1 MIYYVSVNGSDS
13 AVGSKEAPFKTI
25 NHAASIAVAGDTVKV
40 FGGVYREWVDPKN
53 GGSDEN
59 NRIIYEAVEGETPV
73 IKGSEVITDWEKVEG
88 NVWKKVIKNTFF
100 GDYNPYAEKLWGDW
114 LVAPTEYDIHPGDVY
129 INGKSMYEAKS
140 LEEVYTAPKRT
151 VGADDGPIV
160 EPEWTIYQWRAEVD
174 ENYTTIYCNFQNFNP
189 NEELIEINVRKCCF
203 YPKETGVNYITLRG
217 FEIAQAACPFA
228 PPTADQWGMVGPHW
242 SKGWVIENNHLHDA
256 KCSAISLGK
265 EASTGDNKHT
275 RTRRKPGYT
284 YQKESVFAALLIG
297 WSKEN
302 IGSHTVQNNVIHDCG
317 QNGVVGHLGCIF
329 STIKHN
335 HIYNI
340 SSKREFNAHELG
352 GIKLHAAID
361 VIIDNNNIHDCKCY
375 GIWLDWQAQGTRV
388 TKNIF
393 YENKYDLLIEVTHG
407 PCTVD
412 NNIFMSAHNLVDVA
426 QGTAYV
432 HNIFAGYVSGFPV
445 VDRQTPYHFP
455 HTTLIMGTDAIYGGD
470 NRLINNMFLG
480 IHEPVSSSTR
490 PFCTFYDRYTLPE
503 QYMEQLCKRFPLSD
517 HRAYYDIPQPVI
529 IEENVY
535 SGRTVPYYCEKN
547 FLLAKGV
554 TASIENKSDEFIFN
568 FSVPSEVTKIK
579 NQPVTTQRLGTPRIT
594 EQPFENPDGTPI
606 DFTIDIL
613 GKKREETVVPGPFA
627 KLKEE
632 QTITIWKAYKNALR
646 KKCIFIVSFSSFSF
660 L

>member
-1 MIYYVSVNGSDS
+1 MIYYVNVNGSDS
-13 AVGSKEAPFKTI
+13 AVGSKESPFKTI
-25 NHAASIAVAGDTVKV
+25 NHAASIAKAGDTVKV

-53 GGSDEN
+53 GGTDEN
-59 NRIIYEAVEGETPV
+59 NRIIYEAVEGETPI
-73 IKGSEVITDWEKVEG
+73 IKGSEIITDWEKVEG
-88 NVWKKVIKNTFF
+88 NVWKKVINNSFF

-114 LVAPTEYDIHPGDVY
+114 LVAPTEYEIHPGDVY

-284 YQKESVFAALLIG
+284 YQKEAVFAALLIG
-297 WSKEN
+297 WNKEN
-302 IGSHTVQNNVIHDCG
+302 IGSHIVRDNVIHDCG

-361 VIIDNNNIHDCKCY
+361 VVIEDNNIHNCKCF
-375 GIWLDWQAQGTRV
+375 GTWLDWQAQGTRI
-388 TKNIF
+388 TKNIYYSNICDF
-393 YENKYDLLIEVTHG
+393 MIEVTHG

-412 NNIFMSAHNLVDVA
+412 NNIFMSQYNLMDLA
-426 QGTAYV
+426 QGTAFV
-432 HNIFAGYVSGFPV
+432 HNIFAGFVLQNSIL
-445 VDRQTPYHFP
+445 DRQTPYHYP
-455 HTTLIMGTDAIYGGD
+455 HTTAVMGCEPTYGGD
-470 NRLINNMFLG
+470 NRFINNMFLG
-480 IHEPVSSSTR
+480 IHTPIGNVR
-490 PFCTFYDRYTLPE
+490 PFCTMYDRFYLPHE
-503 QYMEQLCKRFPLSD
+503 YYSAMAPKFPISD
-517 HRAYYDIPQPVI
+517 HNAYINTPQYVI
-529 IEENVY
+529 IEDNAY
-535 SGRTVPYYCEKN
+535 SGRSAPYRAEKG
-547 FLLAKGV
+547 FVITKGM
-554 TASIENKSDEFIFN
+554 TAEVMEENGEWKLN
-568 FSVPSEVTKIK
+568 LSVPSDVLDMRLSPI
-579 NQPVTTQRLGTPRIT
+579 TTERLGTPRIT
-594 EQPFENPDGTPI
+594 EEPYENPDGTPI

-627 KLKEE
+627 KLQNE
-632 QTITIWKAYKNALR
+632 QILTVWK
-646 KKCIFIVSFSSFSF
+646 
-660 L
+660 